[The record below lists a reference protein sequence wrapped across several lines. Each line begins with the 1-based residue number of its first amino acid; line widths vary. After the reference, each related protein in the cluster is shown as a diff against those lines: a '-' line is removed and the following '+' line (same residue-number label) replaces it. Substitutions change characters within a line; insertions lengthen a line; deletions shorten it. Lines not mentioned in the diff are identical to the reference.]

1 MPSEGPLERQL
12 DELYLTSVHA
22 KLVDLI
28 YVMANHYFQ
37 PTPWDKLKPD
47 DQAKLNRWT
56 PDARLLIE
64 SESGYPPIFQAWIWH
79 ILDDGVFSAD
89 PKTKWQEYSDGY
101 EAVKLFSQFLD
112 IIQS

>member
-1 MPSEGPLERQL
+1 ML
-12 DELYLTSVHA
+12 
-22 KLVDLI
+22 
-28 YVMANHYFQ
+28 ANHYFQ